1 MSVEGEKD
9 TVRDFLISSEKLYDM
24 LNGLISKDVEIEK
37 MSDDD
42 KKRAAYA
49 LNMCTVSIS
58 QIIDYKD
65 LNVLE
70 QEYEAILNNLNLEQM
85 PKDEALLHIL
95 RQILDTITY
104 FRIEEGDKEMIEKEY
119 QQKMKNAIWSA
130 VPNFGLIVAG
140 GSPFTMAISL
150 ASQVGIGYMNY
161 RRNKA
166 EYGLEH
172 EKQLWQLQRTAIEQ
186 FNGLRR
192 ELFDTAWRLADTY
205 NFPDEY
211 RLTERQ
217 IKQYN
222 TILSDADEIRKY
234 ERLESIKDKFEAYP
248 PFWYFIGNAANYISW
263 NPDISDET
271 RMKYRKKA
279 LEYFEKYEDL
289 NRFNILREDQLVA
302 SCALEHID
310 ILLSDKKT
318 NASKNTKKIKEL
330 LETAVKMSGN
340 SFDILEMCA
349 ITCLQVG
356 DCERAET
363 ILRTLVNEDYNKI
376 INAQLLSSIY
386 VYNRNRAD
394 YELLSTRV
402 DSDYLYPMPKDDNQ
416 DINQLEEEFGAKQ
429 KAALKQKYTD
439 AIENLAQKY
448 TVEWNRITSEFDAA
462 VNYPDTFFYDT
473 PIAKVDRKNQA
484 LRIFSDR
491 EKRGYYQ
498 GRIAEANY
506 ELNLLRVL
514 NEMCDAL
521 FAFKG
526 LENEELQ
533 LSVEEVIKV
542 RIEEE
547 RDDINSIQQAMTD
560 GKWVLEG
567 YLLSQEI
574 SLMSIVYEA
583 LKLYLKYAYSR
594 IDSANINDITYMEG
608 DLRSFCNKNDI
619 PEPEVKIGDHDEVL
633 FVKRSERFLPE
644 LFGHQAVVAKRNAD
658 FMSDMT
664 NFIKEKMGNVTI
676 TDGDVSISYS
686 DSDFNEYFSNL
697 AFEKDPS
704 IKAHAIMVI
713 KDNSKKKYDL
723 IFTTNGIVD
732 VVKNKVRNLTP
743 YSEIKLKNDAI
754 VIYNEF
760 GKLGK
765 NEYKNPGIDI
775 NALYA
780 VIRELGSKFVRNA
793 MEKIEYVDKVVTGR
807 LINDWFRER
816 AEAMDDNV
824 TRVCAVPTK
833 DMLSHFGYHLDV
845 ELDPEKHLLQ
855 CYYDKKTGEILGMR
869 IIRFEEI
876 ESNFQATLI
885 ERNGYLPIVK

>member
-1 MSVEGEKD
+1 MGVDEKKD
-9 TVRDFLISSEKLYDM
+9 VVRDFLVSSEKLSAM
-24 LNGLISKDVEIEK
+24 LSGIISDESIVDN
-37 MSDDD
+37 MSDDE

-49 LNMCTVSIS
+49 LNMCTVSVS

-65 LNVLE
+65 VNVLE

-140 GSPFTMAISL
+140 GNPLTMAFSL

-205 NFPDEY
+205 KFPDEY

-222 TILSDADEIRKY
+222 TILMDSNELRKY

-248 PFWYFIGNAANYISW
+248 PFWYFIGNAANYISGDRGI
-263 NPDISDET
+263 NIPDGT
-271 RMKYRKKA
+271 RLKYRQKA

-302 SCALEHID
+302 ACALEHID
-310 ILLSDKKT
+310 ILLLDENDNKG
-318 NASKNTKKIKEL
+318 KICEL
-330 LETAVKMSGN
+330 LDTAVKMSGN
-340 SFDILEMCA
+340 SLDILEMCA
-349 ITCLQVG
+349 TTYLRIK
-356 DCERAET
+356 ERDSAAS
-363 ILRTLVNEDYNKI
+363 ILRMLVNEDYNRI

-386 VYNRNRAD
+386 VFNKNRAD

-402 DSDYLYPMPKDDNQ
+402 DPDYLYPMPKDDNQ
-416 DINQLEEEFGAKQ
+416 DINQLEEEFGGRQ
-429 KAALKQKYTD
+429 KAALKRKYEM
-439 AIENLAQKY
+439 ALGNLVQKY
-448 TVEWNRITSEFDAA
+448 TVEWNRITSEFDAD
-462 VNYPDTFFYDT
+462 VDYPDTFFYDT
-473 PIAKVDRKNQA
+473 NAAKAERKNQA
-484 LRIFSDR
+484 LRVFSDR
-491 EKRGYYQ
+491 EKKEYYQ

-506 ELNLLRVL
+506 ELNLLRIL
-514 NEMCDAL
+514 NEMCDSL

-526 LENEELQ
+526 FENEDLQ
-533 LSVEEVIKV
+533 TSAENAIKIRIAEEK
-542 RIEEE
+542 
-547 RDDINSIQQAMTD
+547 DDINDIQQSMTD
-560 GKWVLEG
+560 GSWVLEG
-567 YLLSQEI
+567 YLLSQKI

-583 LKLYLKYAYSR
+583 VRLYLEYAYTR
-594 IDSANINDITYMEG
+594 IEAANINEITYMEG
-608 DLRSFCNKNDI
+608 DLRNFCNKNEI
-619 PEPEVKIGDHDEVL
+619 PEPDVKVGDHDETL
-633 FVKRSERFLPE
+633 FTKSVEHFLPE
-644 LFGHQAVVAKRNAD
+644 LFGHQAVIAKRNAD
-658 FMSDMT
+658 FMNDMT
-664 NFIKEKMGNVTI
+664 SFIKERMGNVTI
-676 TDGDVSISYS
+676 TGNDVSVYYA
-686 DSDFNEYFSNL
+686 DSDFNGYFYSH

-704 IKAHAIMVI
+704 IKSHAIMVI

-723 IFTTNGIVD
+723 VFTTNGIID
-732 VVKNKVRNLTP
+732 VVKDKVRNLTP
-743 YSEIKLKNDAI
+743 YSEIKLKSDAI
-754 VIYNEF
+754 VIYNEL

-765 NEYKNPGIDI
+765 NEYKNTAIDI
-775 NALYA
+775 NALYS
-780 VIRELGSKFVRNA
+780 VIRELGSKFVRNVE
-793 MEKIEYVDKVVTGR
+793 EKIEYVDKVVTVK
-807 LINDWFRER
+807 LMNAWFRNR

-824 TRVCAVPTK
+824 TRVYAIPTK
-833 DMLSHFGYHLDV
+833 EMLDHFGYHLDV

-855 CYYDKKTGEILGMR
+855 CYFDKESKEILGMR
-869 IIRFEEI
+869 IIRYEEI
-876 ESNFQATLI
+876 ESNFQAKLI
-885 ERNGYLPIVK
+885 ENDGYLQVGK

>member
-1 MSVEGEKD
+1 MNGEDKKD
-9 TVRDFLISSEKLYDM
+9 VVRDFLISSEKLNAM
-24 LNGLISKDVEIEK
+24 LNGLISEGIEIEK

-49 LNMCTVSIS
+49 LNMCTVSVS

-140 GSPFTMAISL
+140 GNPLTMAISL

-222 TILSDADEIRKY
+222 TILTDPDELRKY

-248 PFWYFIGNAANYISW
+248 PFWYFIGNAANYISG
-263 NPDISDET
+263 NRDINISDET
-271 RMKYRKKA
+271 RLQYRKKA

-302 SCALEHID
+302 ACALEHID
-310 ILLSDKKT
+310 ILLLDRKS
-318 NASKNTKKIKEL
+318 NTKKIKEL
-330 LETAVKMSGN
+330 LDTAVKMSGN

-349 ITCLQVG
+349 ITYLRVG
-356 DCERAET
+356 DRDSAAT
-363 ILRTLVNEDYNKI
+363 ILRVLVNEDYNKI

-416 DINQLEEEFGAKQ
+416 DINQLEEEFGSKQ
-429 KAALKQKYTD
+429 KAALKRKYKI
-439 AIENLAQKY
+439 AIGNLVQKY

-462 VNYPDTFFYDT
+462 VDYPDTFFYDT
-473 PIAKVDRKNQA
+473 TVAKADRKNQA

-491 EKRGYYQ
+491 EKKEYYQ

-506 ELNLLRVL
+506 ELNLLRIL

-526 LENEELQ
+526 LENEALQ
-533 LSVEEVIKV
+533 SSAENAIKV

-547 RDDINSIQQAMTD
+547 RDDINDIQQAMTD
-560 GKWVLEG
+560 GTWVLEG
-567 YLLSQEI
+567 YLLSQKI

-583 LKLYLKYAYSR
+583 LRLYLEYAYSR

-608 DLRSFCNKNDI
+608 DLRSFCNKNNI
-619 PEPEVKIGDHDEVL
+619 PEPEVKVGDHEETL
-633 FVKRSERFLPE
+633 FVKNSERFLPE

-658 FMSDMT
+658 FMNDMT

-676 TDGDVSISYS
+676 SGGDVSVYYS
-686 DSDFNEYFSNL
+686 DSDFSGYFYNL
-697 AFEKDPS
+697 AFEKDPG
-704 IKAHAIMVI
+704 IKSHAIMVI

-732 VVKNKVRNLTP
+732 VVKDKVRNLTP
-743 YSEIKLKNDAI
+743 YSEIKLKSDAI

-765 NEYKNPGIDI
+765 NEYKNSSIDI

-780 VIRELGSKFVRNA
+780 VIRELGSKFVRNVE
-793 MEKIEYVDKVVTGR
+793 EKIEYVDELVTVK
-807 LINDWFRER
+807 LMNAWFRER
-816 AEAMDDNV
+816 ADAMDDNV
-824 TRVCAVPTK
+824 TRVYAIPTK
-833 DMLSHFGYHLDV
+833 EMLDHFGYHLDV
-845 ELDPEKHLLQ
+845 ELDPDKHLLQ
-855 CYYDKKTGEILGMR
+855 CYFDKETKEILGIR
-869 IIRFEEI
+869 IIRYEEI
-876 ESNFQATLI
+876 ESNFQAKLI
-885 ERNGYLPIVK
+885 ENEGYLQLSK